1 MKTRILKLAA
11 LALFSLFAL
20 AKPGQTGTLDNYY
33 LERFGETVA
42 FPLKSASGSAADQM
56 PARCGMPLKHDLR
69 RDWNQLEPATQ
80 TVLAKQLAV
89 PVLQNEA
96 TVTSAN
102 FVIHYATT
110 GADAPIPVPP
120 ETVTT
125 WVAKVAASFEFAF
138 TTYQGLGYR
147 TPPVA
152 PYHVYLRSLTAL
164 GIYGQTTSST
174 SVPSAGFPNA
184 INSFIEIDKDFTN
197 DIYTKA
203 SFNNGVPIF
212 TPLDS
217 LNITSAHEFHHAI
230 QFGYSAFFDV
240 WYAEATSTWYED
252 ELYDSVN
259 QLYNYVPAWFNNSRL
274 ALDTAADVNTGG
286 GYGRWIFNR
295 FLAENHGSSTIRQFW
310 EKLAPLPSPGNNADV
325 PMTPIIDSV
334 LSTSF
339 SSSLAT
345 DFFGFTKRVYTR
357 DWATHTN
364 DINLI
369 HPYTPV
375 SIFSSYPVNAAS
387 TPTPGVNLPHFSF
400 AYYKFTPAP
409 AVANLTIT
417 ISKTSGIQTALF
429 RKSGATISEI
439 AAAADGSYTVN
450 GFGLLNPSTAEVV
463 LLVANTTGIDGH
475 MANFSSDGSVSAVT
489 EPGTAPP
496 PATGGGGGG
505 GGCFIATAAYG
516 SYLHPQVQVL
526 RDFRDAHLLTNAPGR
541 AFVALYYRLS
551 PPVAAVIA
559 RHAPLRLLVRLLLT
573 PLVMAVAHPLAAGAL
588 LLAALCA
595 GAFRLRSRK
604 RCTLSTRTMQ
614 YNPTL

>member
-1 MKTRILKLAA
+1 MKTRIMILATMTLFTLVA
-11 LALFSLFAL
+11 LTQ
-20 AKPGQTGTLDNYY
+20 PGRAGTLDDYY
-33 LERFGETVA
+33 LERFGETA
-42 FPLKSASGSAADQM
+42 SSALKSVSVSATDPL

-80 TVLAKQLAV
+80 TVLAKQLFV

-110 GADAPIPVPP
+110 GTDAPTPAPP

-125 WVAKVAASFEFAF
+125 WVTKVAASFEFAF

-152 PYHVYLRSLTAL
+152 PYHVYLRSLSAL
-164 GIYGQTTSST
+164 SIYGQTTAST
-174 SVPSAGFPNA
+174 AVPSAGFPNA
-184 INSFIEIDKDFTN
+184 ISSFIEIDKDFTN

-230 QFGYSAFFDV
+230 QFGYSVFFDV

-259 QLYNYVPAWFNNSRL
+259 QLYGYIPAWFNNSRI
-274 ALDTAADVNTGG
+274 ALDTAADVTTGG

-295 FLAENHGSSTIRQFW
+295 FLAEKHGISTIRLIW
-310 EKLAPLPSPGNNADV
+310 EKLAPLPSPGNNADIL
-325 PMTPIIDSV
+325 MTPIIDSV

-339 SSSLAT
+339 PSNLAT
-345 DFFGFTKRVYTR
+345 DFFGFSKRVYTR
-357 DWATHTN
+357 DWSTHTN
-364 DINLI
+364 EINRI

-375 SIFSSYPVNAAS
+375 GTFSSYPVNATS
-387 TPTPGVNLPHFSF
+387 TPLSVVTLPHYSF
-400 AYYKFTPAP
+400 AYYKFTPTP
-409 AVANLTIT
+409 AVANLTVT
-417 ISKTSGIQTALF
+417 INKTSGIQTSLF
-429 RKSGATISEI
+429 QKSGATISEI
-439 AAAADGSYTVN
+439 APAADGSFTVS
-450 GFGLLNPSTAEVV
+450 GFGLLNPTTAEVV
-463 LLVANTTGIDGH
+463 LLVANSTGIDSH
-475 MANFSSDGSVSAVT
+475 MASFSSDGSKSAVT
-489 EPGTAPP
+489 EPGTTPP
-496 PATGGGGGG
+496 PAAGGGGGG
-505 GGCFIATAAYG
+505 GGCFIATAVYG
-516 SYLHPQVQVL
+516 SYLHPQVQIL
-526 RDFRDAHLLTNAPGR
+526 RDFRDTRLLTNAAGR

-559 RHAPLRLLVRLLLT
+559 RHASLRLLVRLLLT
-573 PLVMAVAHPLAAGAL
+573 PVVLAVAHPAAAGLL
-588 LLAALCA
+588 LLAFVGGLA
-595 GAFRLRSRK
+595 GRVRWRK
-604 RCTLSTRTMQ
+604 PVSHIQ
-614 YNPTL
+614 QDHAV